1 MKRIKTT
8 ITYKVP
14 DWQFCNCPNFGK
26 PTKEVCRFC
35 VKHGK
40 SHVCVLHNMP
50 LDLFDG
56 VLIKKTEECL
66 RATAG
71 FKCEIKDDE
80 AIQVDPKTVM
90 KVTLQ
95 EYRKVYK
102 KLVAQG
108 YPDAVADKMAQQMTM
123 GGA

>member
-8 ITYKVP
+8 VTYKVP
-14 DWQFCNCPNFGK
+14 EWTFCNHSYCGK
-26 PTKEVCRFC
+26 PTKETCRFC

-56 VLIKKTEECL
+56 VLIKKTGECL

-71 FKCEIKDDE
+71 FKSEVVED

-90 KVTLQ
+90 KLTMQ
-95 EYRKVYK
+95 EYRKAYK
-102 KLVAQG
+102 NLLAQG
-108 YPDAVADKMAQQMTM
+108 YPDTIADKMAQQMTM